1 MADLDSTPSSSTNTA
16 SSIEQDAN
24 SVKKSLRYA
33 EELKLEGNDHFRQH
47 QWNEAL
53 VAYQS
58 GLGHL
63 PKRKKK
69 NVSESPEDLLS
80 STESDRDEE
89 TNDKV
94 ELAVTPDNTE
104 AEADTDTET
113 DRECARARA
122 VLNANIGA
130 CFVKMSELKQ
140 AVEACSQA
148 LIDDPKYIKALQR
161 RAASNDQIGSWAS
174 LASAQEDYNALLK
187 LLPPNSPQIKETE
200 RNLQRLKPRLDDT
213 QKRETAEMLDKLK
226 GLGNSVL
233 GKFGLSTD
241 NFQFVPN
248 GQGGYN
254 MNFSR

>member
-1 MADLDSTPSSSTNTA
+1 MADLTSTPSSSTHIA
-16 SSIEQDAN
+16 SSVEQETDDIE
-24 SVKKSLRYA
+24 KSLRYA
-33 EELKLEGNDHFRQH
+33 EELKLEGNDHFRQRR
-47 QWNEAL
+47 WNEAL

-63 PKRKKK
+63 PKRRPK
-69 NVSESPEDLLS
+69 NSESPEDRLS
-80 STESDRDEE
+80 RLDEDEDGETSDPVE
-89 TNDKV
+89 TV
-94 ELAVTPDNTE
+94 ATPDNNEVE
-104 AEADTDTET
+104 AETDE
-113 DRECARARA
+113 ECAKVRA

-130 CFVKMSELKQ
+130 CFVKMNELKQ
-140 AVEACSQA
+140 AVEACSEA
-148 LIDDPKYIKALQR
+148 LIDDPQYIKALQR

-174 LASAQEDYNALLK
+174 LTSAQEDYNALLK

-200 RNLQRLKPRLDDT
+200 RSLQRLKPRLDDT

>member
-1 MADLDSTPSSSTNTA
+1 L
-16 SSIEQDAN
+16 Q
-24 SVKKSLRYA
+24 KCLRYA
-33 EELKLEGNDHFRQH
+33 EELKHEGNDHFRQR

-63 PKRKKK
+63 PKRRPKKI
-69 NVSESPEDLLS
+69 SESPEDDLS
-80 STESDRDEE
+80 HLDEDEDGPTEPVATPNDE
-89 TNDKV
+89 V
-94 ELAVTPDNTE
+94 E
-104 AEADTDTET
+104 TET
-113 DRECARARA
+113 DKECARVRA

-130 CFVKMSELKQ
+130 CYVKMNELKQ
-140 AVEACSQA
+140 ATEACSEA
-148 LIDDPKYIKALQR
+148 LIDDPQYVKALQR
-161 RAASNDQIGSWAS
+161 RAASNDQIGSWTS
-174 LASAQEDYNALLK
+174 LASAQEDYNTLLK

-200 RNLQRLKPRLDDT
+200 RSLQRLKPRLDDT

>member
-1 MADLDSTPSSSTNTA
+1 MADFNSTPSTSILTT
-16 SSIEQDAN
+16 SSIEQETDTI
-24 SVKKSLRYA
+24 KKSLQYA
-33 EELKLEGNDHFRQH
+33 EELKLEGNDHFRQA

-63 PKRKKK
+63 PKRRFKS
-69 NVSESPEDLLS
+69 VSELPENIL
-80 STESDRDEE
+80 R
-89 TNDKV
+89 TNDKDR
-94 ELAVTPDNTE
+94 EIDEPDVTSDRPEVVTE
-104 AEADTDTET
+104 MDK
-113 DRECARARA
+113 ECARARA

-130 CFVKMSELKQ
+130 CFVKMNEYKQ

-148 LIDDPKYIKALQR
+148 LVDDPHYIKALQR
-161 RAASNDQIGSWAS
+161 RAASNDQIGSWTS
-174 LASAQEDYNALLK
+174 LTSAQEDYNALLK
-187 LLPPNSPQIKETE
+187 TLPPNSSQIKEIE
-200 RNLQRLKPRLDDT
+200 RSLQRLKPRLDDV
-213 QKRETAEMLDKLK
+213 QKRETAEMLEKLK

-233 GKFGLSTD
+233 GNFGLSTD

>member
-1 MADLDSTPSSSTNTA
+1 MISN
-16 SSIEQDAN
+16 
-24 SVKKSLRYA
+24 LRYA
-33 EELKLEGNDHFRQH
+33 EELKLEGNDHFRQRR
-47 QWNEAL
+47 WNEAL

-63 PKRKKK
+63 PKRRPK
-69 NVSESPEDLLS
+69 NISEPPEDRLS
-80 STESDRDEE
+80 RLDEDEDEE
-89 TNDKV
+89 TTDPV
-94 ELAVTPDNTE
+94 EPVVTPNNEVETE
-104 AEADTDTET
+104 MGE
-113 DRECARARA
+113 ECAKVRA

-130 CFVKMSELKQ
+130 CFVKMNELKQ
-140 AVEACSQA
+140 AVEACSEA
-148 LIDDPKYIKALQR
+148 LIDDPQYVKALQR

-174 LASAQEDYNALLK
+174 LTAAQEDYNALLK

-200 RNLQRLKPRLDDT
+200 RSLQRLKPRVDDT

>member
-1 MADLDSTPSSSTNTA
+1 L
-16 SSIEQDAN
+16 Q
-24 SVKKSLRYA
+24 KSLRYA
-33 EELKLEGNDHFRQH
+33 EELKLEGNDHFRQRR
-47 QWNEAL
+47 WNEAL

-63 PKRKKK
+63 PKRRPK
-69 NVSESPEDLLS
+69 NISESPEDRLS
-80 STESDRDEE
+80 RLDEDEDGETSDP
-89 TNDKV
+89 V
-94 ELAVTPDNTE
+94 EAVATRSNNE
-104 AEADTDTET
+104 VETET
-113 DRECARARA
+113 DEECAKVRA

-130 CFVKMSELKQ
+130 CFVKMNELKQ
-140 AVEACSQA
+140 AVEACSEA
-148 LIDDPKYIKALQR
+148 LADDPQYVKALQR

-174 LASAQEDYNALLK
+174 LTSAQEDYNALLK
-187 LLPPNSPQIKETE
+187 LLPPNSLQIKETE
-200 RNLQRLKPRLDDT
+200 RSLQRLKPKLDDT

>member
-1 MADLDSTPSSSTNTA
+1 MADFTSTPSSSTDTA
-16 SSIEQDAN
+16 SSIQQETDDIE
-24 SVKKSLRYA
+24 KCLRYA
-33 EELKLEGNDHFRQH
+33 EELKLEGNDHFRQRR
-47 QWNEAL
+47 WNEAL

-63 PKRKKK
+63 PKRKPKK
-69 NVSESPEDLLS
+69 ISESPADRLSRLDADEDGE
-80 STESDRDEE
+80 TSDSVEPAA
-89 TNDKV
+89 TPNNNKV
-94 ELAVTPDNTE
+94 E
-104 AEADTDTET
+104 TET
-113 DRECARARA
+113 DKECAKVRS

-130 CFVKMSELKQ
+130 CFVKLNELKQ
-140 AVEACSQA
+140 AVEACSEA
-148 LIDDPKYIKALQR
+148 LIDDPQYVKVLQR

-187 LLPPNSPQIKETE
+187 LLPPNSPQMKETE
-200 RNLQRLKPRLDDT
+200 RSLQRLKPRLDDT

>member
-1 MADLDSTPSSSTNTA
+1 MADLNSTPSSSIDTA
-16 SSIEQDAN
+16 SSTEQETDSIE
-24 SVKKSLRYA
+24 KSLRYA
-33 EELKLEGNDHFRQH
+33 EELKLEGNDHFRQCR
-47 QWNEAL
+47 WDEAL
-53 VAYQS
+53 VAYKS

-63 PKRKKK
+63 PKRRQKKF
-69 NVSESPEDLLS
+69 SEPPEDILS
-80 STESDRDEE
+80 STEGDQDEE
-89 TNDKV
+89 TNDNV
-94 ELAVTPDNTE
+94 EPVVASDNAEVETE
-104 AEADTDTET
+104 M

-130 CFVKMSELKQ
+130 CFVKMGELKQ

-148 LIDDPKYIKALQR
+148 LIDDPKYMKALQR
-161 RAASNDQIGSWAS
+161 RASSNDHIGSWAS
-174 LASAQEDYNALLK
+174 LASAQEDYNTLLK
-187 LLPPNSPQIKETE
+187 VLPPNSPQIKETE
-200 RNLQRLKPRLDDT
+200 RSLQRLKPRLDDA

>member
-1 MADLDSTPSSSTNTA
+1 MADLTSTPSSSTHTA
-16 SSIEQDAN
+16 SSIQQETHN
-24 SVKKSLRYA
+24 IEKCLRYA
-33 EELKLEGNDHFRQH
+33 EELKFEGNDHFRQRR
-47 QWNEAL
+47 WNEAL

-58 GLGHL
+58 GLDHL
-63 PKRKKK
+63 PKRRPKTISK
-69 NVSESPEDLLS
+69 SPEDPLS
-80 STESDRDEE
+80 RLGEDEDGETSDPVES
-89 TNDKV
+89 V
-94 ELAVTPDNTE
+94 PTPNNNE
-104 AEADTDTET
+104 VDTET
-113 DRECARARA
+113 DKECVKVRAI
-122 VLNANIGA
+122 LNANIGA
-130 CFVKMSELKQ
+130 CFVKMNELKQ
-140 AVEACSQA
+140 AIEACSEA
-148 LIDDPKYIKALQR
+148 LIDDPQYVKALQR

-187 LLPPNSPQIKETE
+187 LLPPNSPESKETE
-200 RNLQRLKPRLDDT
+200 RSLQRLKPRLDDT